1 MDVVVYSATKYID
14 GQGRVLGGVVLGRE
28 EFIKKT
34 LESSMKHKVG
44 AMSAFNAWVMLKGL
58 ETIKLRVKIQG
69 ASALHIAE
77 ALHGQEKLK
86 RIIYPINQSQT
97 QHALLTSQMSGEGK
111 VLAIDIKGGKEGAF
125 AFLNAINIRLI
136 SNNLDGSKSIFIHPA
151 TNTH

>member
-28 EFIKKT
+28 KFIKKT

-44 AMSAFNAWVMLKGL
+44 AVSAFNAWVMLKGL

-97 QHALLTSQMSGEGK
+97 QHALLTSQMSG
-111 VLAIDIKGGKEGAF
+111 
-125 AFLNAINIRLI
+125 
-136 SNNLDGSKSIFIHPA
+136 
-151 TNTH
+151 